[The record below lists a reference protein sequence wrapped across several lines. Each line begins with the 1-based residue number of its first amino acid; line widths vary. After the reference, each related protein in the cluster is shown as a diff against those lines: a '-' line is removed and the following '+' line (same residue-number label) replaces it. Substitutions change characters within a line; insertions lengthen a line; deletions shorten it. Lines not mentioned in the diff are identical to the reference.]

1 LIHLNWISRLL
12 LGIAFP
18 VPCAI
23 CSHST
28 PDPLCEACFKSLR
41 HRNRC
46 ILCLKPLGVSGC
58 KTCSKRLG
66 IDGFKALSSYDE
78 LGKWILFTKM
88 EEFPPTLFPWWEFL
102 PGEFTS
108 AKYDLIFIPSSKGD
122 HWMENGLPDEL
133 RNSLLSAL
141 DRNPSKLS
149 QKLLNRKE
157 RKENGVN
164 LFIPRD
170 DFEKGSKKALLID
183 DVMSTGTSMRT
194 CVSLLR
200 SLGYQQI
207 YGFILAFQ
215 NLRDRSTGYNANSNM

>member
-1 LIHLNWISRLL
+1 
-12 LGIAFP
+12 
-18 VPCAI
+18 
-23 CSHST
+23 
-28 PDPLCEACFKSLR
+28 
-41 HRNRC
+41 
-46 ILCLKPLGVSGC
+46 
-58 KTCSKRLG
+58 
-66 IDGFKALSSYDE
+66 
-78 LGKWILFTKM
+78 M
-88 EEFPPTLFPWWEFL
+88 E
-102 PGEFTS
+102 S
-108 AKYDLIFIPSSKGD
+108 
-122 HWMENGLPDEL
+122 GLPDEL
-133 RNSLLSAL
+133 GNSLLSAL

-170 DFEKGSKKALLID
+170 DFEKGSKKALLVD

-215 NLRDRSTGYNANSNM
+215 NLRERSTGNNANNYM